1 MENEP
6 IIIRTEN
13 LKKVYGSG
21 EAQVIALAGINL
33 TIRQGEFVAIM
44 GPSGSGKSTLLNI
57 LACLDRPSEGSYYL
71 DGIDVSQYQ
80 RRDLALIRGRKIGM
94 VFQSYNL
101 LPRLT
106 ALENVLLP
114 IFYRREQRLPAE
126 AARQHALAALESV
139 GLGDRAHH
147 YPNQLSG
154 GQQQRVAIARALVN
168 DPAIILADEPTGNL
182 DSHASQEILDLLQ
195 RLHAQGRT
203 IVLVTHDP
211 EVAAHT
217 ERILLIRDGHLISDQ
232 SNGRT
237 RSTPPSNALSSSPA
251 STTLEVHHDH

>member
-1 MENEP
+1 MSQET

-13 LKKVYGSG
+13 LKKVYGAG
-21 EAQVIALAGINL
+21 EAQVVALDDITL

-57 LACLDRPSEGSYYL
+57 LACLDRPTEGRYFL
-71 DGIDVSQYQ
+71 DGIEVSHYS

-114 IFYRREQRLPAE
+114 VFYRRDQRLSADE
-126 AARQHALAALESV
+126 ARKRALAVLESV
-139 GLGDRAHH
+139 GLGDRVHH

-154 GQQQRVAIARALVN
+154 GQQQRVAIARALIN
-168 DPAIILADEPTGNL
+168 DPALILADEPTGNL
-182 DSHASQEILDLLQ
+182 DSHASQEILTLLQ
-195 RLHAQGRT
+195 RLHQQERT

-211 EVAAHT
+211 DVAART

-232 SNGRT
+232 SNGRGHPLT
-237 RSTPPSNALSSSPA
+237 TTHPSDQLTEP
-251 STTLEVHHDH
+251 TTEAHHDH